1 MLGGVTRHRVT
12 SPTCGPPPSCKQAL
26 NDNEVDND
34 TPLQV
39 TESRHRKRIMKANKG
54 Y

>member
-26 NDNEVDND
+26 NDNEIDND
-34 TPLQV
+34 TRLQV
-39 TESRHRKRIMKANKG
+39 YGIAPSKAYYESK
-54 Y
+54 